1 MRAMRSGQ
9 GVGLPGR
16 GPLAG
21 VRALD
26 LGTILAGP
34 YAGALL
40 AGLGADVVKVESP
53 AGDAFRETGFV
64 YNRGM
69 RGLSIDLSK
78 PAGQEAFHR
87 VVETSDVVIDN
98 SRLGVP
104 KRLRADYAS
113 LAQVNPRVITL
124 SVAGFGEHGP
134 LAHRP
139 AFDPVLQAMSGM
151 MTAQGGD
158 SDPGFYTIPVNDV
171 VAAVTVVLGV
181 CLALYHRGQSGE
193 GQRTWTSLVASSL
206 TMQSGELVRYE
217 GRPPAQRGGRD
228 FIGPSPADRFYRTED
243 GWLRVQAPSL
253 AAIGEALGLPHGRQD
268 DPEAIETALASLP
281 VAKAVKR
288 MNGAGVPAVPSRLTT
303 EVAADPAIAA
313 IELVSEHRF
322 PDGRPYLVP
331 HRYARFSRT
340 EQAPIRD
347 QPGVGQHSREVLA
360 EAGLSE
366 AEIEALIERKV
377 VVENPPFVVQ
387 ALVNYR

>member
-1 MRAMRSGQ
+1 MGSS
-9 GVGLPGR
+9 GR

-78 PAGQEAFHR
+78 PAGQQAFHR
-87 VVETSDVVIDN
+87 VVETSDIVIDN
-98 SRLGVP
+98 SRVGVA
-104 KRLRADYAS
+104 KRLRADYPS
-113 LAQVNPRVITL
+113 LAEVNPRVITL

-134 LAHRP
+134 LSHRP

-217 GRPPAQRGGRD
+217 GRPLAQCGGRD
-228 FIGPSPADRFYRTED
+228 LVGTSPADRFYRTAD

-253 AAIGEALGLPHGRQD
+253 AALGEALGLPRGRQD
-268 DPEAIETALASLP
+268 DAEAVEDALASMPLAAT
-281 VAKAVKR
+281 VER
-288 MNGAGVPAVPSRLTT
+288 LNGAGIPAVPSRHTT
-303 EVAADPAIAA
+303 EVAADPAVMAT
-313 IELVSEHRF
+313 ELVSEHRF

-340 EQAPIRD
+340 EQASICD
-347 QPGVGQHSREVLA
+347 QPGIGQHSREVLA
-360 EAGLSE
+360 EAGLSP
-366 AEIEALIERKV
+366 AEIEALIEQKV